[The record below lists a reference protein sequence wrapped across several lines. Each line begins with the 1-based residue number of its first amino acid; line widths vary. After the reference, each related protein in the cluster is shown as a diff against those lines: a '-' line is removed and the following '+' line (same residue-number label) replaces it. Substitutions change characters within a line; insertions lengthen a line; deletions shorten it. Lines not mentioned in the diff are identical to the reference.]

1 MGFNISHSKKT
12 SDLEKKGIANTLS
25 DQDRIWEIGEAY
37 NKIFAGFK
45 KREYDGSNREKS
57 KYAIC
62 LIRNDVSF
70 YIEMGS
76 SANGN
81 MRRIINF
88 LKEFAKIADK
98 IQERNK
104 ELQKRIND
112 ITNELKVKSPYTNSI
127 TECESKLRELRKE
140 IYDSMGKGC
149 DSFLRF

>member
-1 MGFNISHSKKT
+1 
-12 SDLEKKGIANTLS
+12 
-25 DQDRIWEIGEAY
+25 
-37 NKIFAGFK
+37 
-45 KREYDGSNREKS
+45 
-57 KYAIC
+57 
-62 LIRNDVSF
+62 
-70 YIEMGS
+70 MGS
-76 SANGN
+76 SADEN

-88 LKEFAKIADK
+88 LKGFAKTADK

-112 ITNELKVKSPYTNSI
+112 ITIELKVKSPYTNCN

>member
-1 MGFNISHSKKT
+1 MKKI
-12 SDLEKKGIANTLS
+12 IANTLS
-25 DQDRIWEIGEAY
+25 DQDRIWEIEEAY

-62 LIRNDVSF
+62 LIRNDVPF

-88 LKEFAKIADK
+88 LKGFAKKLQTKYKSGI
-98 IQERNK
+98 RNFK
-104 ELQKRIND
+104 
-112 ITNELKVKSPYTNSI
+112 
-127 TECESKLRELRKE
+127 SKLMILQMNLK
-140 IYDSMGKGC
+140 
-149 DSFLRF
+149 

>member
-1 MGFNISHSKKT
+1 MHRIAKKNC
-12 SDLEKKGIANTLS
+12 LILKKGIANTLS
-25 DQDRIWEIGEAY
+25 DQDRVWEIEEAY

-45 KREYDGSNREKS
+45 KREYDGSNLETS

-62 LIRNDVSF
+62 LIRNDVPF

-76 SANGN
+76 AANGN
-81 MRRIINF
+81 MRRITNF
-88 LKEFAKIADK
+88 LKEFAKTADK

-127 TECESKLRELRKE
+127 TKCESKLRELHKE

-149 DSFLRF
+149 DSFL

>member
-1 MGFNISHSKKT
+1 M
-12 SDLEKKGIANTLS
+12 
-25 DQDRIWEIGEAY
+25 
-37 NKIFAGFK
+37 
-45 KREYDGSNREKS
+45 
-57 KYAIC
+57 
-62 LIRNDVSF
+62 IRNDASF

-81 MRRIINF
+81 MRRITNF
-88 LKEFAKIADK
+88 LKGFAKTADK

-149 DSFLRF
+149 DSFL

>member
-1 MGFNISHSKKT
+1 MHRIAKKNC
-12 SDLEKKGIANTLS
+12 LILKKGIANTLS
-25 DQDRIWEIGEAY
+25 DQDRIWEIEEAY

-45 KREYDGSNREKS
+45 KREYDGSNLEKS

-62 LIRNDVSF
+62 LIRNDVPF

-88 LKEFAKIADK
+88 LKGFAKTADK

-104 ELQKRIND
+104 ELQKQIND
-112 ITNELKVKSPYTNSI
+112 ITNELKEKSPYTNSI
-127 TECESKLRELRKE
+127 TKCESKLRELHKE

-149 DSFLRF
+149 DSFL